1 MIAPRK
7 LSRLRSLEKLETYL
21 EELGIELPLDEELV
35 PDGPLAQPLEV
46 AGRTLGNR
54 FAILPMEGWD
64 ATADGRPTDLVRRRW
79 QRFGTS
85 GAKLIWGGEAYAVRP
100 EGRAN
105 PNQLARNPNSGQ
117 DLVELHDL
125 LVASHEEHS
134 AGSVHPTGSEDLLTG
149 LQLTHSGRFARPQ
162 GLPAPRIAFRHPVL
176 DERVGIRSDA
186 ALLSDTELDDL
197 IGDYA
202 AVAKLA
208 QDAGFGFVDVKACHG
223 YLGHELLAARTRPG
237 PYGGG
242 LEGRSRFLLR
252 AIEAVKREA
261 PELAI
266 GVRLSIFDLYPFRAG
281 EDGVGRPEPSAQ
293 QPFGGSQDGL
303 GLDLDETDA
312 LLTALGD
319 AGVTLLCT
327 TAGSPYYNPHI
338 QRPAFYPPSDGYRPP
353 EDPLVG
359 VARQLRAT
367 AELKSRHAG
376 LCFVGSGYTYLQEW
390 LPHVAQAV
398 VGRGGAD
405 VIGLGRMVLSYPE
418 LPRDVLSGQPLKR
431 PLVCRTFSDCTS
443 APRGGLIS
451 GCYPIDPFYKRRPE
465 AKELADLKRE
475 AKGSAS

>member
-1 MIAPRK
+1 MTEPRK
-7 LSRLRSLEKLETYL
+7 LSRLRSLEKLTAYL
-21 EELGIELPLDEELV
+21 EELGIELPLDEEV
-35 PDGPLAQPLEV
+35 APDGPLAQPLDV

-64 ATADGRPTDLVRRRW
+64 ATAEGRPTDLLRRRW
-79 QRFGTS
+79 TRFGAS

-105 PNQLARNPNSGQ
+105 PNQLARNPSTGR

-125 LVASHEEHS
+125 LVASHEEH
-134 AGSVHPTGSEDLLTG
+134 AGGSEDFLTG
-149 LQLTHSGRFARPQ
+149 LQLTHSGRYARPQ
-162 GLPAPRIAFRHPVL
+162 GRPAPRIAFRHPVL
-176 DERVGIRSDA
+176 DARVGITSDEALFSDA
-186 ALLSDTELDDL
+186 ELDDL

-202 AVAKLA
+202 AVAKSA
-208 QDAGFGFVDVKACHG
+208 QEAGFGFVDVKACHG
-223 YLGHELLAARTRPG
+223 YLGHELLSARTRPG

-261 PELAI
+261 PRLAI
-266 GVRLSIFDLYPFRAG
+266 GVRLSVFDFCPFRAG
-281 EDGVGRPEPSAQ
+281 EDGVGCPEPSDQ

-303 GLDLDETDA
+303 GLDLDETDG
-312 LLTALGD
+312 LLTALQV

-327 TAGSPYYNPHI
+327 TAGSPYYNPHV

-367 AELKSRHAG
+367 AELKSRHPG

-398 VGRGGAD
+398 VRRGDAD
-405 VIGLGRMVLSYPE
+405 VVGLGRMVLSYPE
-418 LPRDVLSGQPLKR
+418 LPRDVLAGRPLKR
-431 PLVCRTFSDCTS
+431 PLVCRTFSDCTT
-443 APRGGLIS
+443 APRGGLVS

-465 AKELADLKRE
+465 AKELAELKRQ
-475 AKGSAS
+475 AKGSAR

>member
-1 MIAPRK
+1 MTEPRK
-7 LSRLRSLEKLETYL
+7 LSRLRSLEKLEAYL

-85 GAKLIWGGEAYAVRP
+85 GAKLIWGGEAYAIRP

-105 PNQLARNPNSGQ
+105 PNQLSRNPNSGQ

-125 LVASHEEHS
+125 LVASHEEH
-134 AGSVHPTGSEDLLTG
+134 AAGSEDLLTG

-162 GLPAPRIAFRHPVL
+162 GLPAPRVAFRHPVL

-208 QDAGFGFVDVKACHG
+208 QEAGFGFVDVKACHG
-223 YLGHELLAARTRPG
+223 YLGHELLAARERPG
-237 PYGGG
+237 AYGGG

-261 PELAI
+261 PALAI

-293 QPFGGSQDGL
+293 RPFGGSQDGL

-367 AELKSRHAG
+367 AELKSRHAE

-431 PLVCRTFSDCTS
+431 PLVCRTFSDCTT

-451 GCYPIDPFYKRRPE
+451 GCYPIDPFYKRRAE
-465 AKELADLKRE
+465 AHELADMKRQ